1 MPERISKMVSAIQ
14 HLFQDMGVEVAE
26 ERVIQFIVQEI
37 HGGSTLQEALD
48 EPYVVNNTSP
58 EWRREI
64 LDRPEIIKAVEDEM
78 EKVLGTPPGGQVS
91 D

>member
-1 MPERISKMVSAIQ
+1 VPEKISKMVNAIQ

-26 ERVIQFIVQEI
+26 ERVLQFIVQEI
-37 HGGSTLQEALD
+37 HGGKSLTEALK
-48 EPYVVNNTSP
+48 EPYVENNTTP

-64 LDRPEIIKAVEDEM
+64 LDRPEIIQAVEEEM
-78 EKVLGTPPGGQVS
+78 EKVFKSPPGGQGS

>member
-1 MPERISKMVSAIQ
+1 MPERISKMVNAIQ

-26 ERVIQFIVQEI
+26 ERVLQFIVQEI
-37 HGGSTLQEALD
+37 HAGKSLEEALH
-48 EPYVVNNTSP
+48 EPYVENNTTR

-64 LDRPEIIKAVEDEM
+64 LDRPEIIRAVEEEM
-78 EKVLGTPPGGQVS
+78 EKTFGSSPGGQDS

>member
-1 MPERISKMVSAIQ
+1 MPERISKMVNAIQ

-26 ERVIQFIVQEI
+26 ERVLQFIVQEI
-37 HGGSTLQEALD
+37 HAGKSVEEAMN
-48 EPYVVNNTSP
+48 EPYVANNTSP

-64 LDRPEIIKAVEDEM
+64 LDRPEIIKAVEEEM
-78 EKVLGTPPGGQVS
+78 EKVFGSSPGGQGS